1 MNADNPLD
9 GLFFAN
15 NGSLVGSS
23 ELRSGLINDEK
34 ESGISKGDADFKNG
48 DFDNSDS

>member
-1 MNADNPLD
+1 MNADNPLG

-34 ESGISKGDADFKNG
+34 ESGISKGGVDFQNG
-48 DFDNSDS
+48 DFDNRNS

>member
-1 MNADNPLD
+1 MNVDNPLD

-23 ELRSGLINDEK
+23 KLRSGLINDEK
-34 ESGISKGDADFKNG
+34 ESGISKGAIDFKNRNFKIR
-48 DFDNSDS
+48 DF